1 MKRKGQAALEYM
13 LMMVVVLALLMVV
26 IWMTNIIVGV
36 GSVVGSV
43 VGDVRTQVV
52 AWLMT

>member
-1 MKRKGQAALEYM
+1 MKCKGQAALEYM
-13 LMMVVVLALLMVV
+13 LMLIVVLSLLVVV
-26 IWMTNIIVGV
+26 IWMTNVVVGV

-43 VGDVRTQVV
+43 VGDVRTQVI